1 MTDIF
6 LLGVIAAGLG
16 CYCLHLQWK
25 YKHLLIMFQVV
36 LEGVKKGD
44 CEIVE
49 RNGIYFPIPKQQQ
62 EKA

>member
-16 CYCLHLQWK
+16 GYCLHLQWK
-25 YKHLLIMFQVV
+25 YKHLLVMFQLV
-36 LEGVKKGD
+36 LEGVKNGD
-44 CEIVE
+44 VEIVE
-49 RNGIYFPIPKQQQ
+49 RKGIYFPIPKQKQ